1 MRIKIY
7 RKIKGA
13 IKAITIKRECER
25 WFCIVQAY
33 QEPQPLP
40 ETGEAV
46 GMDVGLTS
54 FVIDSNGNDIEN
66 PRCAEKSADKLA
78 KLQRKLARTVRGSNN
93 YKSIKDKIAKLHKST
108 TRQ

>member
-78 KLQRKLARTVRGSNN
+78 KLQRKLARTVGESNN
-93 YKSIKDKIAKLHKST
+93 YRSIKDKITKLHK
-108 TRQ
+108 